1 MASYFDEI
9 ARNRRR
15 SLLLFFLLALF
26 FVFIVYMFSSLLL
39 GFGLIGLILSVS
51 IVAIYSIAV
60 YHGGNALVLKLSG
73 AKETKKEDYP
83 VLYTIISGLAGAA
96 QVPMPKVYVIDDANP
111 NAFATGKNKNNASI
125 AVTAGLL
132 RTMNSEELRGVLGH
146 EISHIANNDIQ
157 YMMVAVIFAGA
168 IGIMAAFARNFL
180 LFGGMNMR
188 GRNGD
193 GAVVILAVVVVLG
206 IIAPLIA
213 LLVRLA
219 ISRRR
224 EYMADAN
231 GARLT
236 RNPKALADALEKI
249 KRFGERPES
258 PPVKNA
264 TEATASMYFSSPF
277 KKESMKNIFSTHPPI
292 EERIRRLRSMY

>member
-9 ARNRRR
+9 ARNRRMAI
-15 SLLLFFLLALF
+15 LLFFLLALF
-26 FVFIVYMFSSLLL
+26 FVFVVYIFSSLFL
-39 GFGLIGLILSVS
+39 GFGLIGLIFSVS

-60 YHGGNALVLKLSG
+60 YHSGNALVLKASG
-73 AKETKKEDYP
+73 AKETKREDYP
-83 VLYTIISGLAGAA
+83 VLYTIISGLASAA
-96 QVPMPKVYVIDDANP
+96 QVPMPKVYVIEDANP
-111 NAFATGKNKNNASI
+111 NAFATGKNRDNAAI
-125 AVTAGLL
+125 AVTTGLL
-132 RTMNSEELRGVLGH
+132 NTMNNEELRGVLSH

-168 IGIMAAFARNFL
+168 IGIIAAFARNFL
-180 LFGGMNMR
+180 FFNINIR
-188 GRNGD
+188 DRNNN
-193 GAVVILAVVVVLG
+193 GALVIIAVALILAV
-206 IIAPLIA
+206 IAPLVA

-236 RNPKALADALEKI
+236 RNPGALADALEKI
-249 KRFGERPES
+249 KEFNERPES

-277 KKESMKNIFSTHPPI
+277 KKESIKNIFSTHPPI
-292 EERIRRLRSMY
+292 DERIRRLRSMY